1 MAHYPSK
8 SATTE
13 KNVAMRFEA
22 PETVEAAINL
32 MAQESGESRP
42 LAGGTDLLVQLKT
55 GRVQPDLIVDLKRIP
70 SMTAITSEGGGFRI
84 GGAVPAAEMLEND
97 ALTAAW
103 PGICEAAHLV
113 GSTQVMGRASL
124 AGNLCTSSP
133 AADTVPAMAAAGATA
148 RIAGPNGTRDV
159 AVEDVPS
166 GVQQNSLQKGE
177 VIDSIFLPARAERS
191 SDAYLRF
198 IPRTEMD
205 IAVVGCGVS
214 VTLAEDGTISDAKV
228 ALGAVAITVQVVSDA
243 AKAIIG
249 TKLDDAA
256 LDALASACSAACKP
270 IDDKR
275 GTIAFR
281 TDVAGVLAK
290 RAAKI
295 AYDRAAGVA
304 A

>member
-1 MAHYPSK
+1 
-8 SATTE
+8 
-13 KNVAMRFEA
+13 MRFEA
-22 PETVEAAINL
+22 PETVEAVVNL
-32 MAQESGESRP
+32 MASEPGEARA

-55 GRVQPDLIVDLKRIP
+55 GRVQPDLIVDLKRVP
-70 SMTAITSEGGGFRI
+70 SMTAITQEDGGFRL
-84 GGAVPAAEMLEND
+84 GGAVPAAVMLEHD
-97 ALTAAW
+97 ALTEAW
-103 PGICEAAHLV
+103 PGICEAAYLV

-133 AADTVPAMAAAGATA
+133 AADTVPAMVAAGAIA
-148 RIAGPNGTRDV
+148 RIVSKDGTRDLP
-159 AVEDVPS
+159 VEDIPS
-166 GVQQNSLQKGE
+166 GVQKNSLKKGDVVE
-177 VIDSIFLPARAERS
+177 SIFLPARPARS

-205 IAVVGCGVS
+205 IAVVGCGIS
-214 VTLAEDGTISDAKV
+214 LTLAEDGTIADAKV
-228 ALGAVAITVQVVSDA
+228 ALGAVAITVQVVAEA

-249 TKLDDAA
+249 TKLDD
-256 LDALASACSAACKP
+256 DALSALAAACSAACKP

-275 GTIAFR
+275 GTVEFR

-295 AYDRAAGVA
+295 AYDRAAGGA

>member
-1 MAHYPSK
+1 
-8 SATTE
+8 
-13 KNVAMRFEA
+13 MRFEA
-22 PETVEAAINL
+22 PETVEAAVNL
-32 MAQESGESRP
+32 MANEPGNAQA

-55 GRVQPDLIVDLKRIP
+55 GRVSPDLIVDLKRIP
-70 SMTAITSEGGGFRI
+70 SMTAITQEDGGFRL
-84 GGAVPAAEMLEND
+84 GGAVPAAEMMENA
-97 ALTAAW
+97 ALKEAW
-103 PGICEAAHLV
+103 PGICEAAYLV

-133 AADTVPAMAAAGATA
+133 AADTVPAMVAAGAIA
-148 RIAGPNGTRDV
+148 RIIGPDGTRDV

-166 GVQQNSLQKGE
+166 GVQKNSLQKGE
-177 VIDSIFLPARAERS
+177 VVDSIYLPARPARS

-205 IAVVGCGVS
+205 IAVVGCGIS
-214 VTLAEDGTISDAKV
+214 LMLGDDDTIADAKV
-228 ALGAVAITVQVVSDA
+228 ALGAVAITVQVVDDG

-256 LDALASACSAACKP
+256 LDALATACSAACKP

-275 GTIAFR
+275 GTIEFR

-290 RAAKI
+290 RAARI
-295 AYDRAAGVA
+295 AYDRAAGVSA
-304 A
+304 

>member
-1 MAHYPSK
+1 
-8 SATTE
+8 
-13 KNVAMRFEA
+13 MRFEA
-22 PETVEAAINL
+22 PETVEAAITL
-32 MAQESGESRP
+32 MAQEPGEARP

-70 SMTAITSEGGGFRI
+70 SMTAITQEDGGFRI
-84 GGAVPAAEMLEND
+84 GGAVPAAEMLEHD
-97 ALTAAW
+97 ALKAAW
-103 PGICEAAHLV
+103 PGICEASYLV

-133 AADTVPAMAAAGATA
+133 AADTVPAMVAANAMA
-148 RIAGPNGTRDV
+148 RIVGPNGSRDI

-166 GVQQNSLQKGE
+166 GVQKNSLAKGE
-177 VIDSIFLPARAERS
+177 VVESIFLPKRPTRS

-205 IAVVGCGVS
+205 IAVVGCGINL
-214 VTLAEDGTISDAKV
+214 TLAEDGKISDAKI
-228 ALGAVAITVQVVSDA
+228 ALGAVAITVQVVADA

-249 TKLDDAA
+249 TKLED
-256 LDALASACSAACKP
+256 DALASLAAACSAACKP

-275 GTIAFR
+275 GTIEFR

-295 AYDRAAGVA
+295 AYDRAAGVTA
-304 A
+304 

>member
-1 MAHYPSK
+1 
-8 SATTE
+8 
-13 KNVAMRFEA
+13 
-22 PETVEAAINL
+22 
-32 MAQESGESRP
+32 
-42 LAGGTDLLVQLKT
+42 LLVQLKT

-70 SMTAITSEGGGFRI
+70 GMTAITPEDGGFRI
-84 GGAVPAAEMLEND
+84 GGAVPAAEMLEDD
-97 ALTAAW
+97 ALTAAF
-103 PGICEAAHLV
+103 PGVCEAAHLV

-133 AADTVPAMAAAGATA
+133 AADTVPVMVAVGAMA
-148 RIAGPNGTRDV
+148 RIIGPSGSRDI
-159 AVEDVPS
+159 AVEDVPT
-166 GVQQNSLQKGE
+166 GVQENSLQKGE
-177 VIDSIFLPARAERS
+177 VVDSILLPARAART

-214 VTLAEDGTISDAKV
+214 LTVGEDGVVSDAKV
-228 ALGAVAITVQVVSDA
+228 ALGAVAITVQVVADA

-249 TKLDDAA
+249 TKLEDAA
-256 LDALASACSAACKP
+256 LNALSAACSAACKP
-270 IDDKR
+270 ITDKR
-275 GTIAFR
+275 GTIEFR

-295 AYDRAAGVA
+295 AYDRAAGGA

>member
-1 MAHYPSK
+1 LRA
-8 SATTE
+8 
-13 KNVAMRFEA
+13 
-22 PETVEAAINL
+22 
-32 MAQESGESRP
+32 
-42 LAGGTDLLVQLKT
+42 
-55 GRVQPDLIVDLKRIP
+55 
-70 SMTAITSEGGGFRI
+70 GFRI
-84 GGAVPAAEMLEND
+84 GGAVPAAEMLDND

-133 AADTVPAMAAAGATA
+133 AADTVPAMVAANATA
-148 RIAGPNGTRDV
+148 RIVGPNGTRDV

-166 GVQQNSLQKGE
+166 GVQKNALQKGE
-177 VIDSIFLPARAERS
+177 VVDSIFLPARAARS

-205 IAVVGCGVS
+205 IAVVGC
-214 VTLAEDGTISDAKV
+214 
-228 ALGAVAITVQVVSDA
+228 
-243 AKAIIG
+243 IG
-249 TKLDDAA
+249 TKLDDGA
-256 LDALASACSAACKP
+256 LDALATACSAACKP

-275 GTIAFR
+275 GTIEFR

>member
-1 MAHYPSK
+1 
-8 SATTE
+8 
-13 KNVAMRFEA
+13 MRFEA
-22 PETVEAAINL
+22 PETVEAVVAL
-32 MAQESGESRP
+32 MAAEPGEARA
-42 LAGGTDLLVQLKT
+42 LAGGTDLLVQMKS
-55 GRVQPDLIVDLKRIP
+55 GRVTPDLVVDLKRVP
-70 SMTAITSEGGGFRI
+70 GMLDITEENGGFRL
-84 GGAVPAAEMLEND
+84 GGAVPAAAMQEHAGLVK
-97 ALTAAW
+97 AW

-113 GSTQVMGRASL
+113 GSTQVMGRATL

-133 AADTVPAMAAAGATA
+133 AADTVPAMVAAGAIA
-148 RIAGPNGTRDV
+148 RIAGPNGTREV
-159 AVEDVPS
+159 PVENVPS
-166 GVQQNSLQKGE
+166 GVQKNALAKGE
-177 VIDSIFLPARAERS
+177 VIESILLPARPARS

-214 VTLAEDGTISDAKV
+214 LSLEDDGTIADARV
-228 ALGAVAITVQVVSDA
+228 SLGAVAITVLLVEDA

-249 TKLDDAA
+249 TKLDDSA
-256 LDALASACSAACKP
+256 LNALAAACSAACKP

-275 GTIAFR
+275 GTVAFR

-295 AYDRAAGVA
+295 AYERAGGA

>member
-1 MAHYPSK
+1 
-8 SATTE
+8 
-13 KNVAMRFEA
+13 MRFEA
-22 PETVEAAINL
+22 PETVEAAVSL
-32 MAQESGESRP
+32 MAGETGEARA

-55 GRVQPDLIVDLKRIP
+55 GRVSPDLIVDLKRIP
-70 SMTAITSEGGGFRI
+70 SMTAITQEDGGFRL
-84 GGAVPAAEMLEND
+84 GGAVPAAEMLEHD

-103 PGICEAAHLV
+103 PGICEAAYVV

-133 AADTVPAMAAAGATA
+133 AADTVPAMVAAGAMA
-148 RIAGPNGTRDV
+148 RIVGPDGNRDV

-166 GVQQNSLQKGE
+166 GVQKNSLKKGE
-177 VIDSIFLPARAERS
+177 VVDSIFLPARPARS

-205 IAVVGCGVS
+205 IAVVGCGIS
-214 VTLAEDGTISDAKV
+214 ITRGEDGTISDAKV
-228 ALGAVAITVQVVSDA
+228 ALGAVAITVQVVADA

-256 LDALASACSAACKP
+256 LDALAAACSAACKP

-275 GTIAFR
+275 GTIEFR

-295 AYDRAAGVA
+295 AYDRAGDA